1 MSEILL
7 NKTENKA
14 DMPQVIVS
22 LTTYPG
28 RIDRVHIAIESLIHQ
43 TRPADM
49 IVLWLAEDQF
59 PGGESSLP
67 ERLLALKEH
76 GLAIEWCEDIKSY
89 KKLIPSMRKW
99 PDDIIITA
107 DDDII
112 YRVDTIET
120 LLESYARHPDCVSTV
135 RAHLM
140 LFDDMGQPL
149 PYNDWKPEYSFFID
163 TPHMALFPTTGA
175 GTLFPPGIM
184 PEEFFNEQAYMELCP
199 KADDIWTK
207 CMLTL
212 AGVPVVLA
220 AENTKLMCVDGTQ
233 TETLYAHN
241 LTGNDAQLAAVLEV
255 YDNVGGE
262 EHPEETLLGR
272 MNDLSSHA
280 ADDAHC
286 QKYRKNKSFV
296 NEQLG
301 VSVSVII
308 TTRNNEKTIKR
319 CLASAAGQTVKD
331 IEIICVD
338 MASEDGTAKILEN
351 FAAGDSRVRVLR
363 TDSACPAE
371 ARRLAVIDCRGE
383 YCIFPSAEG
392 VLAPDA
398 CEQLYTRAKEGDTD
412 ILAFTSG
419 VLPVGAGQP
428 RERFTGHPGRLRNTK
443 ILPRLMEYGLPW
455 RDLHSCIFGAR
466 LCRKVY
472 HQVMFNGAADSMYDF
487 FMLVRNAEVYVGE
500 STPVYYAE
508 PEIKPDYTAACASM
522 DAIKGYISFA
532 ADEEQLMPAVAQL
545 RRDCVESSVAS
556 WCVRPE
562 RDKKD
567 FMEYLAGVWNKDE
580 LTAAIWKACDRR
592 GDIVLR
598 WLAEQPAFAPAH
610 NRVETVGVAV
620 LDAQSADQLFTM
632 TEVLDCVAPHRTA
645 VLIGVSK
652 NASSAVVSSAKA
664 ICVGEELS
672 GEADS
677 CEFARQLGEIIKEK
691 AFDAIIVPA
700 GSPRYIQTTLLCRM
714 NGVAVIAL
722 LTEQLCRAMI
732 DGSRPTDGISALSFA
747 DMIITDS
754 LAQQEL
760 LSRLGF
766 NVRCIPLPAIRMMG
780 GRSGG
785 RASANA
791 IVWTG
796 SRNELAEAEKIFSEV
811 KKALPEARMLA
822 YLDNEQDI
830 DDRTAELPEGITLR
844 RLRPDY
850 GIFADAALHLMTR
863 ATGTTPASLR
873 AAATMGVPTIM
884 YALPGEMT
892 ERVGAIVVERY
903 DRAGA
908 AERIVE
914 LLADKS
920 GRERL
925 SAQAK
930 AKAAEHTREEVA
942 AQWSSALESVSMNTS
957 RKVPAEDASLEA
969 ILTVYEDGAYNN
981 AMVLERYQSR
991 CERYEQMLAEAEERR
1006 IKETEALQEKLDNT
1020 KNQLREKNHEN
1031 ARLAGE
1037 LNDLRGSTLYKVGSA
1052 LTAIPRRVKKLI
1064 SGGDKN
1070 STDAGGDM

>member
-14 DMPQVIVS
+14 EHPRIIVS

-49 IVLWLAEDQF
+49 IVLWLAEEQF

-67 ERLLALKEH
+67 ERLLALRKQ
-76 GLAIEWCEDIKSY
+76 GLTIEWCEDIKSY

-112 YRVDTIET
+112 YRVDTIEN
-120 LLESYARHPDCVSTV
+120 LMESYARHPDCVSTV

-149 PYNDWKPEYSFFID
+149 PYNDWKPEYSYFID

-272 MNDLSSHA
+272 MNDLPNHTA
-280 ADDAHC
+280 EDAHC

-308 TTRNNEKTIKR
+308 TTRNSEKTIKR
-319 CLASAAGQTVKD
+319 CLASAAGQTIKD

-338 MASEDGTAKILEN
+338 MASEDSTVKILES
-351 FAAGDSRVRVLR
+351 FANSDSRVRVFR
-363 TDSACPAE
+363 TDSACPGE

-383 YCIFPSAEG
+383 YCLFPSAEG

-412 ILAFTSG
+412 ILAFTSE
-419 VLPVGAGQP
+419 VLPVGSGQP

-443 ILPRLMEYGLPW
+443 ILPKLMEYGLPW

-472 HQVMFNGAADSMYDF
+472 YQVMFTGAADSMYDF
-487 FMLVRNAEVYVGE
+487 FLLVRNAEVYVGE

-522 DAIKGYISFA
+522 EGIKEYISFA
-532 ADEEQLMPAVAQL
+532 GAEEQLIPAVTAM
-545 RRDCVESSVAS
+545 RRDCVESSVS
-556 WCVRPE
+556 DWCSLPE
-562 RDKKD
+562 RDKREY
-567 FMEYLAGVWNKDE
+567 MGYLAEVWEKDE
-580 LTAAIWKACDRR
+580 LAAAIWKACDRR

-598 WLAEQPAFAPAH
+598 WLAEQPILSPA
-610 NRVETVGVAV
+610 RSKAETVGVAV
-620 LDAQSADQLFTM
+620 LDAHSADQLFTM
-632 TEVLDCVAPHRTA
+632 TEVLDCVAPHRKT
-645 VLIGVSK
+645 VLVGVSK
-652 NASSAVVSSAKA
+652 NAASAVVSSARA
-664 ICVGEELS
+664 LCAGEELS
-672 GEADS
+672 GQCDPYD
-677 CEFARQLGEIIKEK
+677 FARQLGEVIEEQ
-691 AFDAIIVPA
+691 ALDAIILPA
-700 GSPRYIQTTLLCRM
+700 DSPRFLPAALISRM
-714 NGVAVIAL
+714 KGTAVVAL
-722 LTEQLCRAMI
+722 LTEQLCKAMS
-732 DGSRPTDGISALSFA
+732 DGSRPSGGISALSFA
-747 DMIITDS
+747 SMIITDS

-766 NVRCIPLPAIRMMG
+766 AARCIPMPAIRMMG

-785 RASANA
+785 RVSANA
-791 IVWTG
+791 VVWTG
-796 SRNELAEAEKIFSEV
+796 SRRELAEAERIFSEV
-811 KKALPEARMLA
+811 RKSLPEARMLA
-822 YLDNEQDI
+822 YLDNEQNI
-830 DDRTAELPEGITLR
+830 DETASEPAEGITLR

-863 ATGTTPASLR
+863 ATGTVPASLR
-873 AAATMGVPTIM
+873 AAATMGVPTVM
-884 YALPGEMT
+884 YSLPGEMS
-892 ERVGAIVVERY
+892 ERAGAVVVERY
-903 DRAGA
+903 DYAGA
-908 AERIVE
+908 AERIAG

-920 GRERL
+920 ARERL

-930 AKAAEHTREEVA
+930 AKAGEHTREEVA
-942 AQWSSALESVSMNTS
+942 TQWSSVLESLSTNS
-957 RKVPAEDASLEA
+957 SWKAAAEDASLEA
-969 ILTVYEDGAYNN
+969 ILTVYEDGAYSN
-981 AMVLERYQSR
+981 AMVLENYQRR
-991 CERYEQMLAEAEERR
+991 CERYEEMLAEAEARR

-1020 KNQLREKNHEN
+1020 KDQLREKNHEN
-1031 ARLAGE
+1031 ARLAGQ

-1064 SGGDKN
+1064 SGEK
-1070 STDAGGDM
+1070 